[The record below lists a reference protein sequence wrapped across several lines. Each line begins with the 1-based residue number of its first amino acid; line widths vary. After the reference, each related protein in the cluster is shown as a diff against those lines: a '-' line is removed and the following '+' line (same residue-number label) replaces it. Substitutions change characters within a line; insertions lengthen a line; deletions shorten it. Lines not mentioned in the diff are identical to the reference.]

1 MKVNNTKKAISLK
14 KVSFEFFPPND
25 KKMEKMM
32 WRSIEKLSPLDPSFV
47 SVTYTHDEIVRQ
59 RTHQVVK
66 KLTNSTS
73 LCVAPHLTCVGA
85 TKEAI
90 NSIAKDYWNQ
100 GIRHIVALRGD
111 QPINRKTNE
120 QSTYSFA
127 SELVESLKKIA
138 DFDISVAA
146 YPEIHP
152 ESKTRETDIDNLKR
166 KIDAGASRAITQF
179 FFGTDVF
186 LYFRDRCAK
195 KGIDVPIIPGIL
207 PITKFPQL
215 KNFAKKCG
223 ATIPKW
229 IEDRFIGLD
238 SDAKTR
244 ELVAANIAIEQ
255 AKELE
260 KEGVD
265 EFHFYT
271 LNRAELVYAICHSLN
286 IREIK

>member
-1 MKVNNTKKAISLK
+1 MKIKNTNEVISLK

-25 KKMEKMM
+25 KEMEKTM
-32 WRSIEKLSPLDPSFV
+32 WQSIDKLSPLDPSFV
-47 SVTYTHDEIVRQ
+47 SVTYTHDEVVRQ
-59 RTHQVVK
+59 RTHQALK
-66 KLTNSTS
+66 KLTSSTT
-73 LCVAPHLTCVGA
+73 LCVAPHLTCIGA
-85 TKEAI
+85 SKNAI
-90 NSIAKDYWNQ
+90 NDIAKDYWNQ
-100 GIRHIVALRGD
+100 GIRNIVALRGD
-111 QPINRKTNE
+111 YPNNYKTNE
-120 QSTYSFA
+120 QGTFKFA

-152 ESKTRETDIDNLKR
+152 ESKNRETDINNLKR

-186 LYFRDRCAK
+186 LYFRDKCAK

-215 KNFAKKCG
+215 KSFAKKCG

-229 IEDRFIGLD
+229 IEDRFVGLD
-238 SDAKTR
+238 NDPKTR
-244 ELVAANIAIEQ
+244 KLVAANIAIEQ
-255 AKELE
+255 AKALE

-286 IREIK
+286 IRET

>member
-1 MKVNNTKKAISLK
+1 
-14 KVSFEFFPPND
+14 
-25 KKMEKMM
+25 M
-32 WRSIEKLSPLDPSFV
+32 WQSIEKLSPLDPSFI
-47 SVTYTHDEIVRQ
+47 SVTYTHNAIVRQ
-59 RTHQVVK
+59 RTHQAVK
-66 KLTNSTS
+66 KLTSSTS

-90 NSIAKDYWNQ
+90 NNIAKNYWDQ

-120 QSTYSFA
+120 QGTYSFA
-127 SELVESLKKIA
+127 NELVESLKKIE

-152 ESKTRETDIDNLKR
+152 ESRTRETDIDNLKR

-186 LYFRDRCAK
+186 LYFRDKCAK

-215 KNFAKKCG
+215 KKFAKKCG

-255 AKELE
+255 TKELE